1 MPAVV
6 VKWGGAVVGRG
17 EKEKVEVTGQVH
29 DPEVLDRVKA
39 NDQEAI
45 SAMFEVLRID
55 NPAQARV
62 ARIRN
67 TLDLEHVQLSQAL
80 ARDTS
85 HPDLSQEGDFTKM
98 AFDSDGAL
106 Q

>member
-1 MPAVV
+1 
-6 VKWGGAVVGRG
+6 
-17 EKEKVEVTGQVH
+17 
-29 DPEVLDRVKA
+29 VKA

-85 HPDLSQEGDFTKM
+85 HPDLSLEGDFTEM

>member
-39 NDQEAI
+39 NDQETAG
-45 SAMFEVLRID
+45 S
-55 NPAQARV
+55 
-62 ARIRN
+62 
-67 TLDLEHVQLSQAL
+67 
-80 ARDTS
+80 TS
-85 HPDLSQEGDFTKM
+85 
-98 AFDSDGAL
+98 
-106 Q
+106 